1 MPSIPGSR
9 VDFIISG
16 AGLIIAVGTVLEIL
30 RRVDVGAPEATT
42 TASSSKGSS
51 PRGGAR
57 PPPLFF
63 SRPRPMKIFIFDTE
77 TTGFPQRNEGLEKQP
92 HIVQVAGVLWDIDGA
107 TGAVT
112 ELGRINEMVK
122 PPVSIPFGASQVHG
136 IYDRDVADK
145 PPFSAVVD
153 TFLKMANGADAVAGH
168 NVSFDEEI
176 VSYEL
181 KRLGMD
187 GWWHPRQVICTM
199 RSSTEY

>member
-1 MPSIPGSR
+1 
-9 VDFIISG
+9 
-16 AGLIIAVGTVLEIL
+16 
-30 RRVDVGAPEATT
+30 
-42 TASSSKGSS
+42 
-51 PRGGAR
+51 
-57 PPPLFF
+57 
-63 SRPRPMKIFIFDTE
+63 MKIFVFDTE

-153 TFLKMANGADAVAGH
+153 AFLKMANGADAVAGH

-199 RSSTEY
+199 RSSTEYCKLEGRGFSWKPPKLNELHRKLFGEFFSDAHDAMRDVEATAKSLAELVRLGVVKLEEPAELRLF

>member
-1 MPSIPGSR
+1 
-9 VDFIISG
+9 
-16 AGLIIAVGTVLEIL
+16 
-30 RRVDVGAPEATT
+30 
-42 TASSSKGSS
+42 
-51 PRGGAR
+51 
-57 PPPLFF
+57 
-63 SRPRPMKIFIFDTE
+63 MKIFVFDTE

-145 PPFSAVVD
+145 PPFSSVVD
-153 TFLKMANGADAVAGH
+153 AFLKMANGADAVAGH

-199 RSSTEY
+199 RSSTEYCKLEGRGFSWKPPKLNELHRKLFGEFFSDAHDAMRDVEATAKSLAELVRLGVVKLEEPAELRLF